1 MPRSCR
7 ADILGRM
14 TKRLRTVPA
23 AFALAMALVL
33 AACSSGPGTRV
44 DSLQRTLYDYSGA
57 IRWNNFEV
65 AYDMVDPDV
74 RREKPMSAFEL
85 ERLKQ
90 VQVTRYDVVAESP
103 LPDGRISREVE
114 IGLVNRHTQ
123 AERSVRI
130 RETWRYD
137 ETTKRWW
144 QTDGLP
150 NFAQDR

>member
-1 MPRSCR
+1 
-7 ADILGRM
+7 M
-14 TKRLRTVPA
+14 TSTARPTPARPTVRRLAALPVL
-23 AFALAMALVL
+23 AFALLL
-33 AACSSGPGTRV
+33 AACATGPGSRTE
-44 DSLQRTLYDYSGA
+44 SLQRALYDYSGA

-65 AYDMVDPDV
+65 AYEAIDPAV
-74 RREKPMSAFEL
+74 RAEQPLTAFEL

-103 LPDGRISREVE
+103 LADGRIAREVE

-123 AERSVRI
+123 AERVVRV

-137 ETTKRWW
+137 EAAERWW

-150 NFAQDR
+150 RFAQDR